1 MGGKLLLKMTTTLTK
16 ACLYDNASS
25 IPRREENEDRDSN
38 NDDEVLLE
46 TLISSRSHRLETIVE
61 EDEAPGKDSLQNAV
75 MKFASIASLCL
86 VLFWH
91 FLVVA
96 QPQREEE
103 VASFFFLRAHQ
114 PTSQGG

>member
-61 EDEAPGKDSLQNAV
+61 EDEAPGKDSLQNAAKYHGICCEEHHMLLACHGGLPMV
-75 MKFASIASLCL
+75 GRSQKLCPRKT
-86 VLFWH
+86 WWYIH
-91 FLVVA
+91 
-96 QPQREEE
+96 P
-103 VASFFFLRAHQ
+103 
-114 PTSQGG
+114 P